1 MLSRLMFWRKKRAVV
16 PVVRLSGV
24 IASGGGL
31 RRGISLEAVEPQLKK
46 AFSIRR
52 AKAVALII
60 NSPGGSPVQSALIG
74 QRVRDLAR
82 KADVPVLAFCEDVAA
97 SGGYWLAASA
107 DEIYANAASII
118 GSIGVVSAGFGFDR
132 VIEKLGVDR
141 RVYTAG
147 ERKMILDPFR
157 PEAEEDVARL
167 KSLQAEIHQ
176 QFIDHIVERRGGK
189 LKGAHDDLFSGAFW
203 SGATALDL
211 GLIDGLGECRSLV
224 TKRFG
229 EEVDLV
235 SIQPKKKLF
244 SGFGGLS
251 GSLSGS
257 PAGSLAGSWSG
268 LLAGSAAG
276 DVAASLVDE
285 TVAHAVE
292 RAHLSRFGL

>member
-1 MLSRLMFWRKKRAVV
+1 MLVKLLSKLLFWRRGRAVV

-24 IASGGGL
+24 IAAGGGL
-31 RRGISLEAVEPQLKK
+31 RRGISLEGVEPQLKK

-74 QRVRDLAR
+74 KRVRDLAR

-132 VIEKLGVDR
+132 AIERLGIDR

-147 ERKMILDPFR
+147 DQKAILDPFR
-157 PEAEEDVARL
+157 PESEEDVARL
-167 KSLQAEIHQ
+167 KSLQADIHR
-176 QFIDHIVERRGGK
+176 QFIAHVVERRGGK
-189 LKGAHDDLFSGAFW
+189 LKGAHEDLFSGAFW
-203 SGATALDL
+203 TGETAVDL
-211 GLIDGLGECRSLV
+211 GLVDGLGDCRSLV

-229 EEVDLV
+229 EDVDLLN
-235 SIQPKKKLF
+235 IQPRKKLF
-244 SGFGGLS
+244 SGVGGLS
-251 GSLSGS
+251 GSH
-257 PAGSLAGSWSG
+257 
-268 LLAGSAAG
+268 AA
-276 DVAASLVDE
+276 AALVDDAVE
-285 TVAHAVE
+285 VAIE
-292 RAHLSRFGL
+292 RAHLARFGL

>member
-1 MLSRLMFWRKKRAVV
+1 VLVKLLSKLLFWRRGRAVV

-24 IASGGGL
+24 IAAGGGL
-31 RRGISLEAVEPQLKK
+31 RRGISLEGVEPQLKK

-74 QRVRDLAR
+74 KRVRDLAR

-132 VIEKLGVDR
+132 AIERLGIDR

-147 ERKMILDPFR
+147 DQKAILDPFR
-157 PEAEEDVARL
+157 PESEEDVARL
-167 KSLQAEIHQ
+167 KSLQADIHR
-176 QFIDHIVERRGGK
+176 QFIAHVVERRGGK
-189 LKGAHDDLFSGAFW
+189 LKGAHEDLFSGAFW
-203 SGATALDL
+203 TGETAVDL
-211 GLIDGLGECRSLV
+211 GLVDGLGDCRSLV

-229 EEVDLV
+229 EDVDLLN
-235 SIQPKKKLF
+235 IQPRKKLF
-244 SGFGGLS
+244 SGVGGLS
-251 GSLSGS
+251 GSH
-257 PAGSLAGSWSG
+257 
-268 LLAGSAAG
+268 AA
-276 DVAASLVDE
+276 AALVDDAVE
-285 TVAHAVE
+285 VAIE
-292 RAHLSRFGL
+292 RAHLARFGL

>member
-1 MLSRLMFWRKKRAVV
+1 MLVKLLSKLLFWRRGRVVV

-24 IASGGGL
+24 IAAGGGL
-31 RRGISLEAVEPQLKK
+31 RRGISLEGVEPQLKK

-74 QRVRDLAR
+74 KRVRDLAR

-132 VIEKLGVDR
+132 AIERLGIDR

-147 ERKMILDPFR
+147 DQKAILDPFR
-157 PEAEEDVARL
+157 PESEEDVARL
-167 KSLQAEIHQ
+167 KSLQADIHR
-176 QFIDHIVERRGGK
+176 QFIAHVVERRGGK
-189 LKGAHDDLFSGAFW
+189 LKGAHEDLFSGAFW
-203 SGATALDL
+203 TGETAVDL
-211 GLIDGLGECRSLV
+211 GLVDGLGDCRSLV

-229 EEVDLV
+229 EDVDLLN
-235 SIQPKKKLF
+235 IQPRKKLF
-244 SGFGGLS
+244 SGVGGLS
-251 GSLSGS
+251 GSH
-257 PAGSLAGSWSG
+257 
-268 LLAGSAAG
+268 AA
-276 DVAASLVDE
+276 AALVDDAVE
-285 TVAHAVE
+285 VAIE
-292 RAHLSRFGL
+292 RAHLARFGL